1 MGEQTHISW
10 ADHTFNP
17 WEGCMKVGPAC
28 DGCYAEHL
36 VEHRFSRAV
45 FGGPG
50 KGVGTRRRT
59 SAANWRKPLQWD
71 RAAKAAG
78 TRPFVFSASLADVF
92 DNQVDPAWR
101 RDLFDLI
108 RATPHLTWLLLTKRP
123 QNIVPLWAETLA
135 DDSGPPVALTS
146 DFWPR
151 NAAIGCTIATQ
162 AEAER
167 DVPHLL
173 RAKAALAP
181 AFAFVS
187 MEPLLGEVQL
197 RRLSM
202 GRGIQLD
209 GLTGAY
215 SAFTSFMGGFANAQE
230 AIHAMPNVPARLPGL
245 DWVITGGETDQG
257 DHKAR
262 PTHPSWFKSLR
273 DQCASAFVD
282 FHHKQGG
289 EWAPICWIAESGDYY
304 HPAPRRDPEGH
315 RRCKVETVV
324 MDGDGTLRGPSD
336 FGGYGPGQG
345 SMLMMKIGKRA
356 SGRAID
362 GVTHDARPVVTP

>member
-1 MGEQTHISW
+1 MGEETHISW

-36 VEHRFSRAV
+36 VQNRFGRAV

-50 KGVGTRRRT
+50 KGVGTRRIT
-59 SAANWRKPLQWD
+59 SDANWRKPHAWQKAA
-71 RAAKAAG
+71 AAKRKATGEA
-78 TRPFVFSASLADVF
+78 TFVFSASLADVF
-92 DNQVDPAWR
+92 DNQVNPIWR
-101 RDLFDLI
+101 SDLFDLI
-108 RATPHLTWLLLTKRP
+108 HATPDLTWLLLTKRP
-123 QNIVPLWAETLA
+123 QNIVKLFADTLA
-135 DDSGPPVALTS
+135 ATADKRDAALQS
-146 DFWPR
+146 AWPR
-151 NAAIGCTIATQ
+151 NAAIGCTIVTQ

-187 MEPLLGEVQL
+187 MEPLLGPVDL
-197 RRLSM
+197 TFVADTGCPNAR
-202 GRGIQLD
+202 D
-209 GLTGAY
+209 GLMMDPSTGAY
-215 SAFTSFMGGFANAQE
+215 ECCSRCDFTGMSGEWG
-230 AIHAMPNVPARLPGL
+230 I

-262 PTHPSWFKSLR
+262 PSHPDWFRSLR
-273 DQCASAFVD
+273 GQCADAGVAY
-282 FHHKQGG
+282 HHKQTG
-289 EWAPICWIAESGDYY
+289 EWAPVCWIAESGDYY

-324 MDGDGTLRGPSD
+324 MDRDGTLRGPSD

-362 GVTHDARPVVTP
+362 GVTHDARPEVRHG